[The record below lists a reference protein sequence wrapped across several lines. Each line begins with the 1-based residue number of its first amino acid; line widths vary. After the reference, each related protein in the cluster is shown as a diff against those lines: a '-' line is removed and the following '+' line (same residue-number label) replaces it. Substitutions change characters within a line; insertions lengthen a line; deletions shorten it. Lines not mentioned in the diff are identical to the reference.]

1 MAFVPLIAAAGI
13 AAYSVGMVQSN
24 LDAKNLWKNTVNG
37 INNNSNGSK
46 SAHTP
51 WYGVKPPPGT
61 FAGTPYGGPL
71 RGPEDWEA
79 QSKHPLPLNAIDN
92 INVKI
97 QEFNSQT
104 KIKRKSVP
112 TIPGVTKDLPY
123 TTFGMANNP
132 SKF

>member
-13 AAYSVGMVQSN
+13 AAYSVNQAQSS

-37 INNNSNGSK
+37 VNQNSSNAGSTAVPY
-46 SAHTP
+46 SPYNLANLTSRM
-51 WYGVKPPPGT
+51 PPK
-61 FAGTPYGGPL
+61 
-71 RGPEDWEA
+71 GPEDWEG
-79 QSKHPLPLNAIDN
+79 QNKHPLPLNSIDN

-97 QEFNSQT
+97 QEINSRT
-104 KIKRKSVP
+104 KIRRKSVP